1 VNISKI
7 ELENFRQYR
16 GKIEFEFDTDSKK
29 NIVVILGVNGAGKS
43 NLYNAITWC
52 LYGVEEHSKHR
63 DGALKRLNESKRE
76 DMALEEYANVNVKI
90 TFAGNSPL
98 IVERRQLFV
107 KTATGGLYEQS
118 PEHKVWFLKDGG
130 WKPSTQPSATV
141 NAILPE
147 GIRKFFF
154 FDGEQLDD
162 FFKPGLQGK
171 GKIEKAIH
179 DVSGVDIIDKTVEHL
194 EVVEKRIRRKA
205 SQSSPEL
212 EILQKKMNDLQ
223 ADIDDKELEIN
234 QKKEQDS
241 FLDIEI
247 EKCEAIL
254 KTFPVKEI
262 SAYQK
267 DREGL
272 DKDIKILKNE
282 LEKNKLSRIGKI
294 VDNGPYVFALK
305 AYMKSKKIIDNAT
318 ESGQLPPQIRG
329 TFVKEL
335 LDGGSC
341 ICGMD
346 IKHEGPHRKKVEG
359 HLRDAKWSMVDQAA
373 IDIKWKLETMSLKIS
388 TTSKELLE
396 IGRKISEH
404 EGRLEEKQ
412 MLLKEISEKLKNV
425 NSEEIVRTEK
435 NRSSF
440 AHQKRKNGNALAI
453 LKSQKT
459 EGLSNMKEFKN
470 ELNTEMRK
478 YQQLEITGNKLDF
491 AESALEVLKSLRDE
505 YISEVRLNISSN
517 TDKYFKELIWKKK
530 EYNEVIIDEYFD
542 LQVFNKFNNN
552 VKLDLSAGERQVLAL
567 SFMSALKDITGY
579 EAPVIIDTPMGRISK
594 KPKDNIAECLPRY
607 LKDTQLILL
616 VTDSEYTTSVKE
628 KLDKRTANR
637 YKLSFNENTSA
648 TSVVTI

>member
-1 VNISKI
+1 MNISKI

-16 GKIEFEFDTDSKK
+16 GKINLEFDTDSKK
-29 NIVVILGVNGAGKS
+29 NIVIILGVNGAGKS

-63 DGALKRLNESKRE
+63 DGALKRLNESKRN
-76 DMALEEYANVNVKI
+76 DMKTEAYANVNVKI
-90 TFAGNSPL
+90 TFSGRSPL
-98 IVERRQLFV
+98 IVERKQLFV
-107 KTATGGLYEQS
+107 KTATGGLYEQ
-118 PEHKVWFLKDGG
+118 PDEHKVWFLKDGN
-130 WKPSTQPSATV
+130 WKPSNQPSATV
-141 NAILPE
+141 NAMLPE

-171 GKIEKAIH
+171 GKIEKAIN
-179 DVSGVDIIDKTVEHL
+179 DVSGVDVIDKTVEHL
-194 EVVEKRIRRKA
+194 EVVERRLRRSGSK
-205 SQSSPEL
+205 SSPEL
-212 EILQKKMNDLQ
+212 EIIQKKMNDLQ
-223 ADIDDKELEIN
+223 IDMDERKVEITDK
-234 QKKEQDS
+234 KKQAS

-247 EKCEAIL
+247 EKCESIV

-272 DKDIKILKNE
+272 DKDLKLLNE
-282 LEKNKLSRIGKI
+282 ELDKNKLERIEKI
-294 VDNGPYVFALK
+294 VDNGPYVFARK
-305 AYMKSKKIIDNAT
+305 AYLKSKQTIDDAT
-318 ESGQLPPQIRG
+318 DSGQLPPQIRG

-335 LDGGSC
+335 LDGGHC

-346 IKHEGPHRKKVEG
+346 IEHEGPHRKKVEG
-359 HLRDAKWSMVDQAA
+359 YLRDAKWSMVDQAA
-373 IDIKWKLETMSLKIS
+373 IDLKWKFDTRIAKVSS
-388 TTSKELLE
+388 TSKELLE
-396 IGRKISEH
+396 IGRKISEY
-404 EGRLEEKQ
+404 EARLEEKQ
-412 MLLKEISEKLKNV
+412 MALKEISEKLKNV
-425 NSEEIVRTEK
+425 DSEEIVRVEK
-435 NRSSF
+435 NRNDFSK
-440 AHQKRKNGNALAI
+440 QKSKIGNTLAI
-453 LKSQKT
+453 LKSQQN
-459 EGLSNMKEFKN
+459 EGMAEMKDLKD

-478 YQQLEITGNKLDF
+478 YQQLEVTSKKMDL
-491 AESALEVLKSLRDE
+491 AASALEVLQTLRNE
-505 YISEVRLNISSN
+505 YISEVRDSISSN

-530 EYNEVIIDEYFD
+530 EYNEVVIDEDFD

-616 VTDSEYTTSVKE
+616 VTDSEYTSSVKE

-637 YKLSFNENTSA
+637 YKLSFNESTSA